1 MLLPNAT
8 HGSTPNLRTQL
19 HSTRKNP
26 SHLFVI
32 DLIVSQAKY
41 LGNYWSSTKFCT
53 TQFKGTVTT
62 GSRADQSALNIA
74 IAKSK
79 CYDDVASVVGNDW
92 SGEAEFEE
100 IVRAIESRDGRIP
113 RLSTTEASTTE
124 SAVATILPTE
134 SASSGSDVEN
144 QPDLAADRAEVK
156 TPPTSRTP
164 DSTLLR
170 APLVPANEALM
181 PVPAFVLGRDVQ
193 TPTPMPLSTTTS
205 VSEIGSQPQ

>member
-1 MLLPNAT
+1 MVSDMVTIGRLPGSAASMRAILSSGPEAT
-8 HGSTPNLRTQL
+8 GIPSETGRGSG
-19 HSTRKNP
+19 K
-26 SHLFVI
+26 
-32 DLIVSQAKY
+32 
-41 LGNYWSSTKFCT
+41 TKSPGDTC
-53 TQFKGTVTT
+53 
-62 GSRADQSALNIA
+62 R
-74 IAKSK
+74 
-79 CYDDVASVVGNDW
+79 VVGCADV
-92 SGEAEFEE
+92 E
-100 IVRAIESRDGRIP
+100 IKIGAIESRDGRIP

-134 SASSGSDVEN
+134 SASLGSDVEN